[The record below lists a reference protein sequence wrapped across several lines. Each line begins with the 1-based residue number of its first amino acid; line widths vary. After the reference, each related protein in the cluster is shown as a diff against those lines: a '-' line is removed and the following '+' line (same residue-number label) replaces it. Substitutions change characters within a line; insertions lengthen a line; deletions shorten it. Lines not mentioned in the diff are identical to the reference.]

1 MVIAV
6 DGPGGV
12 GKSTVA
18 SQVAEA
24 VGLPHLDTGST
35 YRTAGLV
42 ALRSGAPLDDSTAV
56 LAALDAVNI
65 EIIEGTVSV
74 NGVDVTRAL
83 RTDEVTKA
91 SSTVA
96 THPDVR
102 SRIVELQRSWVQDHG
117 GSAVVEGRDIGTVV
131 FPDAP
136 VKVYLTARPEIRA
149 ARRSGDVE
157 AGSKSTE
164 QIAAELA
171 ARDHTDSS
179 RKASP
184 LRPADDA
191 DIIDTSDLSID
202 QVVERVLVLVEVAG
216 GQGTGSI

>member
-18 SQVAEA
+18 SRVAIA

-35 YRTAGLV
+35 YRAAGLT
-42 ALRSGAPLDDSTAV
+42 ALQSGAPLDDSDAV
-56 LAALDAVNI
+56 LASLDGV
-65 EIIEGTVSV
+65 EIRIVDGIVSID
-74 NGVDVTRAL
+74 GVDVTEDL
-83 RTDEVTKA
+83 RSDEVTRA
-91 SSTVA
+91 SSVVA
-96 THPDVR
+96 AHGEVR
-102 SRIVELQRSWVQDHG
+102 ERIVALQQTWVADRG

-136 VKVYLTARPEIRA
+136 VKIYLTARPEIRA
-149 ARRSGDVE
+149 ARRSGDAE
-157 AGSKSTE
+157 AADKSTD

-171 ARDHTDSS
+171 ARDHADSS

-191 DIIDTSDLSID
+191 KIIDTSDLSID
-202 QVVERVLVLVEVAG
+202 EVVEQVLHLAG
-216 GQGTGSI
+216 RHET